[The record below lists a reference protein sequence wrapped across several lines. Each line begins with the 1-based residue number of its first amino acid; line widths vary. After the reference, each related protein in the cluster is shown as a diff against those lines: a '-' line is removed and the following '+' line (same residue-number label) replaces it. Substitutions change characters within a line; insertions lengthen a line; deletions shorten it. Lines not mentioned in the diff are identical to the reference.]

1 MADDS
6 AIEISGTVNLLI
18 EIEGK
23 KYLHK
28 FLIMPSLKSALLIG
42 VDLWAKL
49 GITLKPPPRSRPS
62 NVATTTKI
70 TSEGLNTQ
78 TPEEQQKLKEFLE
91 RELKKFEKVQGPTDR
106 AQHRIRLKT
115 DQPIKQRYRP
125 RNPAMQAVIDQEVE
139 KMINNGIIEPSR
151 SAWSSPIVVVK
162 KKDGTHRFC
171 IDFRK
176 VNEVTEKDAYP
187 LPHVTATLD
196 KLRGARYLSTLDL
209 IKGYWQVPLQ
219 PESRPITAFT
229 VPGRG
234 LMQFRVMPFGL
245 HSAPATFQRLLD
257 EVLGP
262 ELEPNVLVYLDD
274 IIIISQSFE
283 QHLQHLHEVFRRL
296 REAKLRVNPE
306 KCHFCREELRYLGHV
321 INRQGIR
328 TDPEKVSAVAN

>member
-1 MADDS
+1 
-6 AIEISGTVNLLI
+6 VNLPI
-18 EIEGK
+18 KIGDK
-23 KYLHK
+23 NYLHD
-28 FLIMPSLKSALLIG
+28 FLIMPSLKSAMLIG

-49 GITLKPPPRSRPS
+49 RLTLRPPSRTYPS
-62 NVATTTKI
+62 DVASTTKI
-70 TSEGLNTQ
+70 TSEGLSTQ
-78 TPEEQQKLKEFLE
+78 TPGEEQRLKEFLE
-91 RELKKFEKVQGPTDR
+91 YELQKFGEVQGPTDR
-106 AQHRIRLKT
+106 TQHRIRLKT

-139 KMINNGIIEPSR
+139 EMIQDGIIEPSR
-151 SAWSSPIVVVK
+151 SAWSSPIVVVR

-187 LPHVTATLD
+187 LPHVTATLN

-209 IKGYWQVPLQ
+209 KRGYWQVPLH

-229 VPGRG
+229 VPGKG

-283 QHLQHLHEVFRRL
+283 KHLQHLREVFQRL
-296 REAKLRVNPE
+296 REAKLRINPE
-306 KCHFCREELRYLGHV
+306 KCHFCREQLKYLGHV

-328 TDPEKVSAVAN
+328 TDPDKVSTVTN